1 MLSMTVRRSR
11 EIILARILET
21 CIRSATKTKI
31 VQQAN
36 LNFQTINS
44 YLEKLVKLELLLL
57 IDGDPTLYKT
67 TEKGLETLKRL
78 RSIQKELASPPD
90 Y

>member
-1 MLSMTVRRSR
+1 MRSMTIRRSR
-11 EIILARILET
+11 EIIFARILET
-21 CIRSATKTKI
+21 CIHSATKTKI

-44 YLEKLVKLELLLL
+44 YLEKLVKMKLLLL
-57 IDGDPTLYKT
+57 MDGDPALYKT
-67 TEKGLETLKRL
+67 TEKGLEILKRL
-78 RSIQKELASPPD
+78 RSIQKELALPPD